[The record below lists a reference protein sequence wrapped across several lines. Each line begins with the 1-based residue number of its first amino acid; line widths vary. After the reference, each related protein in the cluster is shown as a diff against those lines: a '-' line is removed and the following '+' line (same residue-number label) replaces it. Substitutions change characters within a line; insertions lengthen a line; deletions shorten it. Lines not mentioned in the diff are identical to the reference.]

1 MSFEMAL
8 FVVTAPVTLIGL
20 ALLYNIKKTRECE
33 NVNFTTLIIFLFIPL
48 FNWLILTITIQEIYI
63 HTKRKEDCF

>member
-1 MSFEMAL
+1 MNFEMAL
-8 FVVTAPVTLIGL
+8 FAVTAPVTLIGL